1 MKKAVVV
8 LFIASLVVGA
18 GFAQAQSVAEQ
29 SNTARE
35 VERTIL
41 ESFEASNKSQT
52 TRPEEYSREG
62 ALEFW
67 SNAGMLNEVGPD
79 GGQPSR
85 YEIRSLTPKHIKV
98 LTLLE
103 GQAAVAHYYSEGALQ
118 PEGSPATPHYL
129 TRVTQV
135 FVKEDGEWKVRSTH
149 WSPLEGGGGTSQAAE
164 AKPEN

>member
-8 LFIASLVVGA
+8 LFIASLVVGS
-18 GFAQAQSVAEQ
+18 GFALAQSVVEK
-29 SNTARE
+29 SNTAKE

-41 ESFEASNKSQT
+41 ESFESSNKSLT
-52 TRPEEYSREG
+52 SRPEDYSREG

-79 GGQPSR
+79 AGQPSR

-98 LTLLE
+98 LTLVD
-103 GQAAVAHYYSEGALQ
+103 GQAAVAHYYSEGSLQ
-118 PEGSPATPHYL
+118 PEGYPVVSHYL

-135 FVKEDGEWKVRSTH
+135 FVKEDGEWKVRSSH
-149 WSPLEGGGGTSQAAE
+149 WSPLQGGSGTSQAAE
-164 AKPEN
+164 AKPKN